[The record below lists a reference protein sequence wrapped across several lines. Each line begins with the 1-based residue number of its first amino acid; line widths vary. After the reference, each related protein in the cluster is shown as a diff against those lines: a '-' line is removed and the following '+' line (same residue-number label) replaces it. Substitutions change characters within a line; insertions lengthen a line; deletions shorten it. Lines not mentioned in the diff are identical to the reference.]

1 LIDLSQS
8 EVVSA
13 LYLCD
18 GDVPFEDPNF
28 KKPAV
33 QKFDS
38 LVGDIV
44 KICEKVG
51 GTDAEQ
57 EVIWS

>member
-1 LIDLSQS
+1 M
-8 EVVSA
+8 
-13 LYLCD
+13 
-18 GDVPFEDPNF
+18 PFEDPNF

-51 GTDAEQ
+51 GTESEQ
-57 EVIWS
+57 EAIWS

>member
-1 LIDLSQS
+1 
-8 EVVSA
+8 
-13 LYLCD
+13 
-18 GDVPFEDPNF
+18 VPFEDPNF

-51 GTDAEQ
+51 GTESEQ
-57 EVIWS
+57 EAIWS